1 MKKMT
6 LFLLIF
12 TTILSIISFGSDN
25 GAVLK
30 TDYPK
35 GIKNITAIT
44 ESTGLGEKVTTVIL
58 EMNGIINNS
67 KLTNDVFTVEGR
79 EINKIYASSKNEK
92 NSKAENGKYIV
103 IELSN
108 KDSEATSRTRDFTGN
123 ATKVNLVQNKDIVLT
138 NKKIYKASANRILT
152 NNSVKRLV
160 IEDFEQFEFKDEKT
174 GITLK
179 YNLYIPKNYGTT
191 GNKKYPL
198 VLFMHDAGPLSENTE
213 TTLIQGNG
221 ATSWAKPEIQQKY
234 ESFVLAPQYPVK
246 VVNDDHEATAH
257 LEATKNLLDYL
268 TKKYNIDTNRL
279 YTTGQ
284 SMGGMMSLALNSKY
298 PDLFAASYYVACQ
311 WDPAVMASVSKNKAW
326 IVVSTGDTKAYP
338 GMNAITK
345 VFEEN
350 GGVVVRDENW
360 DGASTSAQFT
370 ELVNKTIA
378 KNPNANVYYTTIK
391 EGTIP
396 YRPAGNK
403 GAEHVYTWTVAY
415 NIDAIKDWIFAQS
428 K

>member
-1 MKKMT
+1 MKKIS

-12 TTILSIISFGSDN
+12 TTILSVISFGSDN
-25 GAVLK
+25 GAISE
-30 TDYPK
+30 TNYPK

-58 EMNGIINNS
+58 EMNGVINNS
-67 KLTNDVFTVEGR
+67 KLTNDLFTVEGR
-79 EINKIYASSKNEK
+79 EISKIYSTTKNDK
-92 NSKAENGKYIV
+92 NAKAENGKYIV
-103 IELSN
+103 IKLSN
-108 KDSEATSRTRDFTGN
+108 TDSVATSKSYSKDGI
-123 ATKVNLVQNKDIVLT
+123 KVNLVQNKNIPLVNGT
-138 NKKIYKASANRILT
+138 FYKVVKNTTLT
-152 NNSVKRLV
+152 NNNVRRLV
-160 IEDFEQFEFKDEKT
+160 IEDFEQFEFTDEKT

-179 YNLYIPKNYGTT
+179 YNLYIPKSYKEN

-213 TTLIQGNG
+213 TTLMQGNG
-221 ATSWAKPEIQQKY
+221 ATSWAKPEVQKKH
-234 ESFVLAPQYPVK
+234 ESFVLAPQYPVQ
-246 VVNDDHEATAH
+246 VVNDNHEATGH

-284 SMGGMMSLALNSKY
+284 SMGGMMSLALNAKY

-311 WDPAVMASVSKNKAW
+311 WDPAVMAPASKNKAW
-326 IVVSTGDTKAYP
+326 ILVSTGDTKAYP

-350 GGVVVRDENW
+350 GGVVVKDGNW
-360 DGASTSAQFT
+360 NGGSTSAQFT
-370 ELVNKTIA
+370 ELVEKTIA
-378 KNPNANVYYTTIK
+378 KNPNANVYYTTI
-391 EGTIP
+391 ENGTIP
-396 YRPAGNK
+396 YRPVEK
-403 GAEHVYTWTVAY
+403 PGAEHSYTWTVAY